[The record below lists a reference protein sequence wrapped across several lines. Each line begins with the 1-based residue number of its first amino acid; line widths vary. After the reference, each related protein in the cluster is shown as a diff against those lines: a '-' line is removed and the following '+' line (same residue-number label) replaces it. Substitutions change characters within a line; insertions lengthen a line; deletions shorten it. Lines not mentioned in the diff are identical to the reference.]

1 VIIMLHTRK
10 YACNLGGAA
19 VWHNYYP
26 HPALI
31 ILSLVFEG
39 HTHMRDMRDV
49 LGRMISDNKCLHARS
64 TQ

>member
-1 VIIMLHTRK
+1 MLHTRK

-49 LGRMISDNKCLHARS
+49 LDV
-64 TQ
+64 